1 MVSIGERACLLA
13 LGCISRLP
21 SLAMGMLRCSIGTL
35 LYTYYIYRYSMAIA
49 HSHLYGYS
57 IYYSIYYST
66 QSFGLSL
73 RFGLRPSVSIPYP
86 YATPNR
92 AMLGSYHISPVPCPY
107 TNTWRTIEMD
117 TNQALTSSIDNRGLA

>member
-21 SLAMGMLRCSIGTL
+21 SLAMGMLRCSIGNL
-35 LYTYYIYRYSMAIA
+35 LYTY
-49 HSHLYGYS
+49 S
-57 IYYSIYYST
+57 IYST

-86 YATPNR
+86 YAAPTR
-92 AMLGSYHISPVPCPY
+92 AMQGVTSYKSLVLILIHIALLK
-107 TNTWRTIEMD
+107 WIQIKHL
-117 TNQALTSSIDNRGLA
+117 QAV